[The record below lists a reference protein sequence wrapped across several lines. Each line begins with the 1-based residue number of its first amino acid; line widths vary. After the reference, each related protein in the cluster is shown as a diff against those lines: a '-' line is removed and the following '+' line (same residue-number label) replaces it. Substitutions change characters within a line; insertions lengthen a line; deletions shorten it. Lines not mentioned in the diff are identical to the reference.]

1 MSNLIEKKYGRGL
14 AVVAGNGSGLTMTY
28 AAYLVQIGYETILLV
43 GTDEERLEQQKKQL
57 LKQKQDGKELSVMW
71 YAYDFHKANTDKEKE
86 DLEKYVSRVV
96 ETCGNH
102 CSILVNNLSIEH
114 DSFAKLTPSEIN
126 DQTRYRIENHSFMTD
141 LVTIKLRAK
150 SLRKYY
156 SLVVNVGTTK
166 DNLVEKEADSF
177 KNAKQ
182 QASWEIYKATTTY
195 WSNLATLAQQ
205 METVEVDFVK
215 DTPENCGFFEE
226 NLKYLG
232 LEVTAGSHVDQV
244 FRSVVSPYKERTA
257 QGIFKHKWMMFIM
270 KPFFWALLPLKFVGL
285 ISD

>member
-1 MSNLIEKKYGRGL
+1 
-14 AVVAGNGSGLTMTY
+14 
-28 AAYLVQIGYETILLV
+28 
-43 GTDEERLEQQKKQL
+43 
-57 LKQKQDGKELSVMW
+57 MW

-177 KNAKQ
+177 KNAK
-182 QASWEIYKATTTY
+182 
-195 WSNLATLAQQ
+195 
-205 METVEVDFVK
+205 
-215 DTPENCGFFEE
+215 
-226 NLKYLG
+226 
-232 LEVTAGSHVDQV
+232 
-244 FRSVVSPYKERTA
+244 
-257 QGIFKHKWMMFIM
+257 
-270 KPFFWALLPLKFVGL
+270 
-285 ISD
+285 